1 MSSGGLAPRD
11 TAQRRDPLGNIARRI
26 VQLQK
31 EYSGKGPTKVR
42 AHANDDMVIVLM
54 RDVYT
59 TVEQT
64 LAREGQEEAVL
75 SQRHAFQQV
84 MNERYIAVIEEETGR
99 RVAAFMSTNHHNPD
113 LSVEIF
119 VFESDLDEA
128 SVRASPGMAGPPTP

>member
-1 MSSGGLAPRD
+1 MTPAGPAPQRD
-11 TAQRRDPLGNIARRI
+11 APQRRDPLGNIARRI

-99 RVAAFMSTNHHNPD
+99 KVAAFMSTNHHSPD

-119 VFESDLDEA
+119 VFEPESTE
-128 SVRASPGMAGPPTP
+128 PGAAG

>member
-1 MSSGGLAPRD
+1 MSTGAPQRE
-11 TAQRRDPLGNIARRI
+11 TQQQRRDPLGNIARRI

-75 SQRHAFQQV
+75 SQRHAFQKV
-84 MNERYIAVIEEETGR
+84 MNERYISVIEEEMGR
-99 RVAAFMSTNHHNPD
+99 KVAAFMSTNHHNPD
-113 LSVEIF
+113 LSMEIF
-119 VFESDLDEA
+119 VFEAETMDSGG
-128 SVRASPGMAGPPTP
+128 RAVTGPAD

>member
-1 MSSGGLAPRD
+1 MTTGGITPQRD
-11 TAQRRDPLGNIARRI
+11 PSQQRRDPLGNIARRI

-42 AHANDDMVIVLM
+42 AHTNDDMVIVIM

-84 MNERYIAVIEEETGR
+84 MNERYIAVIEEEMGR
-99 RVAAFMSTNHHNPD
+99 KVSAFMSTNHHNPD

-119 VFESDLDEA
+119 VFESDSDGEGA
-128 SVRASPGMAGPPTP
+128 RTSPGSTS

>member
-1 MSSGGLAPRD
+1 MSTGEFTPQRDPAP
-11 TAQRRDPLGNIARRI
+11 QRRDPLGNIARRI

-31 EYSGKGPTKVR
+31 EYSGKGPTKIR
-42 AHANDDMVIVLM
+42 AHQNDDMVVVLM

-75 SQRHAFQQV
+75 TQRHAFQQV

-99 RVAAFMSTNHHNPD
+99 KVSAFMSTNHHDPD

-119 VFESDLDEA
+119 VFESDDEA
-128 SVRASPGMAGPPTP
+128 ATRLAAEEDPNT

>member
-1 MSSGGLAPRD
+1 MSTGEVTPGRESTQA
-11 TAQRRDPLGNIARRI
+11 RRDPLGNIARRI

-42 AHANDDMVIVLM
+42 AHANDDMLIVLM

-75 SQRHAFQQV
+75 TQRHAFQKV

-99 RVAAFMSTNHHNPD
+99 KVSAFMSTNHHSPD

-119 VFESDLDEA
+119 VFESEA
-128 SVRASPGMAGPPTP
+128 DGIGR

>member
-1 MSSGGLAPRD
+1 MSTGSPQRES
-11 TAQRRDPLGNIARRI
+11 TQQRRDPLGNIARRI

-42 AHANDDMVIVLM
+42 AHANDDMVVVLM

-75 SQRHAFQQV
+75 SQRHAFQKV
-84 MNERYIAVIEEETGR
+84 MNERYISVIEEEMGR
-99 RVAAFMSTNHHNPD
+99 KVAAFMSTNHHNPD
-113 LSVEIF
+113 LSVELFIF
-119 VFESDLDEA
+119 EAETLD
-128 SVRASPGMAGPPTP
+128 SSGRATTGPAD

>member
-1 MSSGGLAPRD
+1 MSSGGLAP
-11 TAQRRDPLGNIARRI
+11 QREPASSKRDPLGNIARRI

-54 RDVYT
+54 RDIYT

-64 LAREGQEEAVL
+64 LARGGREEAVL
-75 SQRHAFQQV
+75 DQRTAFQEV
-84 MNERYIAVIEEETGR
+84 MNERYIAVIEEEMGR
-99 RVAAFMSTNHHNPD
+99 KVSAFMSTNHHNPD

-119 VFESDLDEA
+119 VFETDAEA
-128 SVRASPGMAGPPTP
+128 ADVAASTDAGGGT

>member
-1 MSSGGLAPRD
+1 MSTGGVAPERD
-11 TAQRRDPLGNIARRI
+11 PAPQARRDPLGNIARRI

-42 AHANDDMVIVLM
+42 AHANDDMVVVLM

-64 LAREGQEEAVL
+64 LAREGREEAVL
-75 SQRHAFQQV
+75 DQRHAFQQV

-99 RVAAFMSTNHHNPD
+99 KVSAFMSTNHHNPD
-113 LSVEIF
+113 LSVEMF
-119 VFESDLDEA
+119 VFESESD
-128 SVRASPGMAGPPTP
+128 PGPENSGTSS

>member
-1 MSSGGLAPRD
+1 MSSGVAPEREP
-11 TAQRRDPLGNIARRI
+11 TPPARRDPLGNIARRI

-42 AHANDDMVIVLM
+42 AHVNEDMVIVIM

-64 LAREGQEEAVL
+64 LAREGREEAVL
-75 SQRHAFQQV
+75 DQRQAFQQV
-84 MNERYIAVIEEETGR
+84 MNEKYIAVIEEETGR
-99 RVAAFMSTNHHNPD
+99 KISAFMSTNHHNPD

-119 VFESDLDEA
+119 VFDSEA
-128 SVRASPGMAGPPTP
+128 DAGPDNTGSLS